1 MQLQLSGLASGFDW
15 QSVVDQLTELE
26 RAPQQRMRADQ
37 STISQKQSVLNS
49 LTSELESLKTKSE
62 ALSTGDLFDQ
72 RSVSNSDET
81 VATATAAAG
90 ALQGSYQVT
99 INQMAT
105 ASSQRGSDNIG
116 GNLNSSNDVSGL
128 VLSNATFSTPVTQGV
143 FTVNNTQITVSTSDN
158 LQTVLG
164 AIATAIGG
172 SATYNSSTDQIVL
185 SGSSEIILGS
195 VNDTSNFLQ
204 VAQLYNNE
212 SSSVSS
218 ASKLGRINTATVL
231 DQSNWS
237 TSLTDGGSGAGSFK
251 INGVSIAFDD
261 SSDTLEDVMDRIN
274 TSTAGVIASYDPT
287 NDRMQLT
294 NKSTG
299 DLGVSLQD
307 VTGNFL
313 TASGLL
319 TGSLSHGNNLE
330 FTINGGGTITSFNNT
345 ADASVTGIAGL
356 QITAVKTG
364 SNTITVETDR
374 TAINESISGLISQ
387 FNKVQSFLATYTGT
401 TIGSD
406 ESVSSGILARDSDIR
421 GMASE
426 LRALMTG
433 SVASL
438 GADLNELD
446 DLGAKTSGYSNEI
459 TLSSTSL
466 DEAILNSLDS
476 VKTLFQD
483 STDGIAVKLLDYV
496 ETALDDEG
504 TIADKLSNLS
514 TQSSDIDDQIAR
526 QERLVQMR
534 RQAMIDSFVAM
545 ETAQQQIN
553 QQMQF
558 LESRFSG

>member
-105 ASSQRGSDNIG
+105 ASSQQGSADIG
-116 GNLNSSNDVSGL
+116 GNLNATSDVSSL
-128 VLSNATFSTPVTQGV
+128 VLSNATFSTPVTEGV

-251 INGVSIAFDD
+251 INGVSIAFND
-261 SSDTLEDVMDRIN
+261 SADTLEDVMDRIN

-374 TAINESISGLISQ
+374 TAINESISGLVSQ

-534 RQAMIDSFVAM
+534 RQSMIDSFVAM

-558 LESRFSG
+558 LESKFSG

>member
-1 MQLQLSGLASGFDW
+1 
-15 QSVVDQLTELE
+15 
-26 RAPQQRMRADQ
+26 
-37 STISQKQSVLNS
+37 
-49 LTSELESLKTKSE
+49 
-62 ALSTGDLFDQ
+62 
-72 RSVSNSDET
+72 
-81 VATATAAAG
+81 
-90 ALQGSYQVT
+90 
-99 INQMAT
+99 
-105 ASSQRGSDNIG
+105 
-116 GNLNSSNDVSGL
+116 
-128 VLSNATFSTPVTQGV
+128 
-143 FTVNNTQITVSTSDN
+143 
-158 LQTVLG
+158 
-164 AIATAIGG
+164 
-172 SATYNSSTDQIVL
+172 
-185 SGSSEIILGS
+185 
-195 VNDTSNFLQ
+195 
-204 VAQLYNNE
+204 
-212 SSSVSS
+212 
-218 ASKLGRINTATVL
+218 
-231 DQSNWS
+231 
-237 TSLTDGGSGAGSFK
+237 
-251 INGVSIAFDD
+251 
-261 SSDTLEDVMDRIN
+261 MDRIN